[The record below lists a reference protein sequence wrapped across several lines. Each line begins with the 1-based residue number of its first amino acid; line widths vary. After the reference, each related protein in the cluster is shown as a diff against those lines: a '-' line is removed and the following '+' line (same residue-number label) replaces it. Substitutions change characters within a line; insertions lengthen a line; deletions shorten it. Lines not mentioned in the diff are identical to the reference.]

1 MITAMKDDA
10 TLLQSYARN
19 RSESDFAELVRRHVN
34 LVYSCAL
41 RQVNGD
47 VHLAQDA
54 TQLVF
59 IDLARKASSLAH
71 QRVLAGW
78 LFTSTR
84 FAASKLVR
92 GEERRRRREQEAE
105 NMQAMTRSDSTASLD
120 WERIRPVLDDALAEL
135 SERDREAVLLRYLEG
150 RDFAQV
156 GAKLSLSDN
165 AARMRVDRAIDK
177 LRTLLARRGITSS
190 AAALS
195 LALSSQAVI
204 AAPAGLVATV
214 TGAALSAGGGMA
226 VTVTFMSL
234 TKLQIAVAS
243 AVLVAGAGAYL
254 VQDRNNDA
262 LRTELAGIPL
272 TTGELKPLQQS
283 NRMLASA
290 AHEAAALRVSD
301 AEFTRLKD
309 EAAEVQNR
317 IEAERAAALQALA
330 ARPSLP
336 EGKIYDISQLDK
348 RPTLVRPIQPTFP
361 YKMSRAGIAGDVTVE
376 FSIDAAGK
384 VTDAR
389 VLRSSDKEFEA
400 SALAAVNKW
409 QFIPGQKEGQSVT
422 TRASQLIKYDLRDN
436 PGDDSHDAPP
446 NWF

>member
-1 MITAMKDDA
+1 MDDA

-59 IDLARKASSLAH
+59 IDLARKASSLTN

-105 NMQAMTRSDSTASLD
+105 SMQAITRSDSTATLD
-120 WERIRPVLDDALAEL
+120 WERVRPVLDDALAEL
-135 SERDREAVLLRYLEG
+135 NERDREAILLRYLEG
-150 RDFAQV
+150 GDFAQV

-195 LALSSQAVI
+195 LALSSQALI
-204 AAPAGLVATV
+204 AAPAGLVTTV
-214 TGAALSAGGGMA
+214 TGVALSAGGTA
-226 VTVTFMSL
+226 ATLTFMSL

-243 AVLVAGAGAYL
+243 AVLLAGAGACL
-254 VQDRNNDA
+254 VQDRNNAA
-262 LRTELAGIPL
+262 LRAELAGIP
-272 TTGELKPLQQS
+272 TSAGEIATLQES
-283 NRMLASA
+283 NHQLAKA
-290 AHEAAALRVSD
+290 ASEVAGLRVSD
-301 AEFTRLKD
+301 AEFARLRTD
-309 EAAEVQNR
+309 AAEVQNR
-317 IEAERAAALQALA
+317 IEANRAAALRTAAAQA
-330 ARPSLP
+330 SLP
-336 EGKIYDISQLDK
+336 SGKIYDISQLDQK
-348 RPTLVRPIQPTFP
+348 PKASRLIPPLYP
-361 YKMSRAGIAGDVTVE
+361 YKMSQAGINGDVTVE
-376 FSIDAAGK
+376 FSIGPDGK

-389 VLRSSDKEFEA
+389 VVRSSDKEFEA
-400 SALAAVNKW
+400 SAIAAVSKW
-409 QFIPGQKEGQSVT
+409 QFTPGQKDGQNVI
-422 TRASQLIKYDLRDN
+422 TRARQMIKYDLGHEPQN
-436 PGDDSHDAPP
+436 PPP

>member
-1 MITAMKDDA
+1 MMDDA

-59 IDLARKASSLAH
+59 IDLARKASSLTN

-105 NMQAMTRSDSTASLD
+105 SMQAITRSDSTASLD
-120 WERIRPVLDDALAEL
+120 WEQVRPVLDDALAEL
-135 SERDREAVLLRYLEG
+135 NERDREAILLRYLEG
-150 RDFAQV
+150 GDFAQV

-195 LALSSQAVI
+195 LALSSQALI
-204 AAPAGLVATV
+204 AAPAGLVTTV
-214 TGAALSAGGGMA
+214 TGVALSAGGTA
-226 VTVTFMSL
+226 ATLTFMSL

-243 AVLVAGAGAYL
+243 AVLLAGAGACL
-254 VQDRNNDA
+254 VQDRNNAA
-262 LRTELAGIPL
+262 LRAELAGIP
-272 TTGELKPLQQS
+272 TSAGEIATLQES
-283 NRMLASA
+283 NHQLAKA
-290 AHEAAALRVSD
+290 ASEVAGLRVSD
-301 AEFTRLKD
+301 AEFARLRTD
-309 EAAEVQNR
+309 AAEVQNR
-317 IEAERAAALQALA
+317 IEANRAAALRTAAAQA
-330 ARPSLP
+330 SLP
-336 EGKIYDISQLDK
+336 SGKIYDISQLDQK
-348 RPTLVRPIQPTFP
+348 PKASRLIPPLYP
-361 YKMSRAGIAGDVTVE
+361 YKMSQAGINGDVTVE
-376 FSIDAAGK
+376 FSIGPDGK

-389 VLRSSDKEFEA
+389 VVRSSDKEFEA
-400 SALAAVNKW
+400 SAIAAVSKW
-409 QFIPGQKEGQSVT
+409 QFTPGQKDGQNVI
-422 TRASQLIKYDLRDN
+422 TRARQMIKYDLGHEPQN
-436 PGDDSHDAPP
+436 PPP

>member
-1 MITAMKDDA
+1 MMDDA

-59 IDLARKASSLAH
+59 IDLARKASSLTN

-105 NMQAMTRSDSTASLD
+105 SMQAITRSDSTASLD
-120 WERIRPVLDDALAEL
+120 WEQVRPVLDDALAEL
-135 SERDREAVLLRYLEG
+135 NERDREAILLRYLEG

-156 GAKLSLSDN
+156 GEKLSLSDN

-195 LALSSQAVI
+195 LALSSQALI
-204 AAPAGLVATV
+204 AAPAGLVTTV
-214 TGAALSAGGGMA
+214 TGVALSAGGTA
-226 VTVTFMSL
+226 ATLTFMSL

-243 AVLVAGAGAYL
+243 AVLLAGAGACL
-254 VQDRNNDA
+254 VQDRNNAA
-262 LRTELAGIPL
+262 LRAELAGIP
-272 TTGELKPLQQS
+272 TSAGEIATLQES
-283 NRMLASA
+283 NHQLAKA
-290 AHEAAALRVSD
+290 ASEVAGLRVSD
-301 AEFTRLKD
+301 AEFARLRTD
-309 EAAEVQNR
+309 AAEVQNR
-317 IEAERAAALQALA
+317 IEANRAAALRTAAAQA
-330 ARPSLP
+330 SLP
-336 EGKIYDISQLDK
+336 SGKIYDISQLDQK
-348 RPTLVRPIQPTFP
+348 PKASRLIPPLYP
-361 YKMSRAGIAGDVTVE
+361 YKMSQAGINGDVTVE
-376 FSIDAAGK
+376 FSIGPDGK

-389 VLRSSDKEFEA
+389 VVRSSDKEFEA
-400 SALAAVNKW
+400 SAIAAVSKW
-409 QFIPGQKEGQSVT
+409 QFTPGQKDGQNVI
-422 TRASQLIKYDLRDN
+422 TRARQMIKYDLGHEPQN
-436 PGDDSHDAPP
+436 PPP

>member
-1 MITAMKDDA
+1 MDDA

-59 IDLARKASSLAH
+59 IDLARKASSLTN

-105 NMQAMTRSDSTASLD
+105 SMQAITRSDSTASLD
-120 WERIRPVLDDALAEL
+120 WEQVRPVLDDALAEL
-135 SERDREAVLLRYLEG
+135 NERDREAILLRYLEG
-150 RDFAQV
+150 GDFAQV

-195 LALSSQAVI
+195 LALSSQALI
-204 AAPAGLVATV
+204 AAPAGLVTTV
-214 TGAALSAGGGMA
+214 TGVALSAGGTA
-226 VTVTFMSL
+226 ATLTFMSL

-243 AVLVAGAGAYL
+243 AVLLAGAGACL
-254 VQDRNNDA
+254 VQDRNNAA
-262 LRTELAGIPL
+262 LRAELAGIP
-272 TTGELKPLQQS
+272 TSAGEIATLQES
-283 NRMLASA
+283 NHQLAKA
-290 AHEAAALRVSD
+290 ASEVAGLRVSD
-301 AEFTRLKD
+301 AEFARLRTD
-309 EAAEVQNR
+309 AAEVQNR
-317 IEAERAAALQALA
+317 IEANRAAALRTAAAQA
-330 ARPSLP
+330 SLP
-336 EGKIYDISQLDK
+336 SGKIYDISQLDQK
-348 RPTLVRPIQPTFP
+348 PKASRLIPPLYP
-361 YKMSRAGIAGDVTVE
+361 YKMSQAGINGDVTVE
-376 FSIDAAGK
+376 FSIGPDGK

-389 VLRSSDKEFEA
+389 VVRSSDKEFEA
-400 SALAAVNKW
+400 SAIAAVSKW
-409 QFIPGQKEGQSVT
+409 QFTPGQKDGQNVI
-422 TRASQLIKYDLRDN
+422 TRARQMIKYDLGHEPQN
-436 PGDDSHDAPP
+436 PPP

>member
-1 MITAMKDDA
+1 
-10 TLLQSYARN
+10 
-19 RSESDFAELVRRHVN
+19 
-34 LVYSCAL
+34 
-41 RQVNGD
+41 
-47 VHLAQDA
+47 
-54 TQLVF
+54 
-59 IDLARKASSLAH
+59 
-71 QRVLAGW
+71 
-78 LFTSTR
+78 
-84 FAASKLVR
+84 
-92 GEERRRRREQEAE
+92 
-105 NMQAMTRSDSTASLD
+105 
-120 WERIRPVLDDALAEL
+120 
-135 SERDREAVLLRYLEG
+135 
-150 RDFAQV
+150 
-156 GAKLSLSDN
+156 
-165 AARMRVDRAIDK
+165 MRVDRAIDK

-234 TKLQIAVAS
+234 TKLQIAVAT

-283 NRMLASA
+283 NRKLASA

-317 IEAERAAALQALA
+317 IEAEQAAALQALA

-348 RPTLVRPIQPTFP
+348 RPTLVRPIQPTYP
-361 YKMSRAGIAGDVTVE
+361 YKMSQAGIAGDVTVE
-376 FSIDAAGK
+376 FSINAAGK